1 MKNAFFAALA
11 AALTLCLISCEREPL
26 PIHGPEEIFSDGS
39 ITNPPSS
46 SDTVTVTVIQHDT
59 VVVETPSVPDLPG
72 ASTPDDVRPTSFNL
86 LVKAPAGSSLSAV
99 RVDINGQ
106 VTVNARER
114 SIGLTPQGVY
124 EFKVED
130 VAADNVSVELDYS
143 TYEAKR
149 FAFLLMDYAR
159 QITQGSNYAVLVDL
173 TTLTVNV
180 TDAE

>member
-11 AALTLCLISCEREPL
+11 AAITLCLISCEREPL
-26 PIHGPEEIFSDGS
+26 PIHGPEVISLAEEL
-39 ITNPPSS
+39 PSS
-46 SDTVTVTVIQHDT
+46 SDTVTITVIQHDT
-59 VVVETPSVPDLPG
+59 VVVETPSAPDLPG
-72 ASTPDDVRPTSFNL
+72 KSVPDDVKPSSFNL

-114 SIGLTPQGVY
+114 SIGLTPQDVY

-130 VAADNVSVELDYS
+130 VSSDNVSVELDYS